1 VNAQRLMTRQALQ
14 TLAGAAVAA
23 VLAAGALPA
32 QAQAQPGTQPENIV
46 SLSASA
52 NLEVTMD
59 LLRVHLQATREG
71 NDAQSVQAGLK
82 QALDAALL
90 EARRAKAGAAD
101 GALDFRTG
109 SFSIYPRHTQNGR
122 IGSWQGSAELVLE
135 GRDTAAVA
143 QLAGR
148 IQTMVVV
155 NTGYSL
161 SRELREQHEATV
173 TAEAIRRFRAR
184 AADYA
189 RQFGFGSYVLREV
202 NVSAADQDF
211 GRPVP
216 MVMMRAKAMEAE
228 AAPLPTEP
236 GRGLIT
242 ASVQGSVQ
250 LRP

>member
-1 VNAQRLMTRQALQ
+1 MNAQRLLSRSTLQA
-14 TLAGAAVAA
+14 LAGAAVAA
-23 VLAAGALPA
+23 GMAAAAPLA
-32 QAQAQPGTQPENIV
+32 QAQGQNPIENIV

-52 NLEVTMD
+52 NQEVTMD

-82 QALDAALL
+82 QALEAALL

-101 GALDFRTG
+101 GMLDYRTG

-135 GRDTAAVA
+135 GRDNAAVA

-148 IQTMVVV
+148 IQSMVVV
-155 NTGYSL
+155 NTGYGL
-161 SRELREQHEATV
+161 SRELREQHEAAV

-189 RQFGFGSYVLREV
+189 RQFGFGGYVLRDV
-202 NVSAADQDF
+202 NVSAADQDM
-211 GRPVP
+211 GRPQPV
-216 MVMMRAKAMEAE
+216 MMMRAKAMDAE

-236 GRGLIT
+236 GRGTIS
-242 ASVQGSVQ
+242 ASVQGSIQ